1 MSASNTENK
10 PQQNNYTVSAQ
21 TQLPWGAR
29 KERQPFPSG
38 INIDTEVKPGEFVL
52 RTLFAEFTVQAEKKI
67 DLVLAEQLERPLS
80 KSLQRG
86 EDPLFD
92 QLLSAFGSASEHC
105 LPSLL
110 RTLFAWYDRQGID
123 SSNQEQKLRSD
134 SKSKGEMTERTERDY
149 LHERRDLAVEFIFC
163 LVLIEVLK
171 QLPVHP
177 GHDDLVNHI
186 ENLAFKHFKFRE
198 GAQTGPNV
206 QNVNI
211 IADLYAEVIGVLAQ
225 SRFQS
230 VRKRFMAEL
239 KELRNKEPSP
249 IITHSTISL
258 LMGMKFFRVKMVP
271 IEEFEAS
278 FQFMQEC
285 ATYFLEVKDKDIKHA
300 LAGLFVEILV
310 PVAATVKNEVN
321 VPCLKTFVEMLYS
334 QTLDLCTKKKHSLA
348 LFPLVTCLLC
358 VSQKSFFLQN
368 WHYFLAMCLSH
379 LKNRDPKMCRVALES
394 LYRLLWV
401 YMIRIKCESNTATQ
415 SRLQSIVNSLFPKGS
430 KAVVP
435 RDTPLNIFVKIIQF
449 IAQER
454 LDFAMKEIVFDLLS
468 VGRPIKIILTPE
480 RMSIGLRAFL
490 VVADS
495 LQQKEGDP
503 PMPRTVGVLPSGNTL
518 RVKKT
523 FLNKM
528 LTEETARTIG
538 MSQYYVYVRKAFD
551 DILKAL
557 DVQFGRPLMMT
568 TVQNINKE
576 PDDMITGERKPKI
589 DLFRTCVAA
598 IPRLIPDGMSRQ
610 DLVDLLSRLT
620 VHMDEELRGLA
631 FQSLQNTTLDF
642 PEWREDVIHGFL
654 QFMLREVN
662 DTFPQLL
669 DNALRMLL
677 QFLTNWK
684 NALQNPSHNSLKKE
698 SREQGK
704 LEYSI
709 NVLRLVEAIALV
721 ILCSCRLPPRRLS
734 IHILKEAKLVLKC
747 IASAK
752 DIEEPV
758 IDVIDRACPN
768 IVNKCLPYLPPGEK
782 AAIASASNI
791 DLQWLAERSSAA
803 WTSGFHETCEG
814 TTKVVGSCSEIS
826 DGSAVDAWCVCLMG
840 FLDSE
845 CVLKHCPTAVAQS
858 WPIVYSRITTLFNY
872 LDLNPVNDNRASLLR
887 PTAVKKA
894 PNERDLHLSLWRNYL
909 MFACR
914 VAPPNS
920 VISIRYISPELSLS
934 SSPDSISSDRSDS
947 RSPNS
952 GGVHACNLFK
962 QIVPLLRSEQ
972 ADLRDSV
979 VIGLSHVNPQAIKDL
994 MEELVVY
1001 IREAIDRKQEN
1012 MRRRRRRDVLRVQLA
1027 RVLELIAKQGTFGI
1041 SSSVLDRDASSL
1053 NTTFVEYID
1062 GARLYLETENDKD
1075 VPSIVQEIK
1084 QHFCEFIHSLIKS
1097 FPLDSRYNLLGRD
1110 LRRNLFYLFACWSG
1124 KFGSHFDVVDRKS
1137 IKEEP
1142 CSDFE
1147 FSALQAMSATLCC
1160 GPSFDPL
1167 GLIEESSMYSW
1178 LNSLL
1183 SCPEEKIYR
1192 LGQETVVLLLEF
1204 NPDVGSLLD
1213 WLVDCCYTGEIQM
1226 ADGCFNALATIFSI
1240 REYPCDHYMAIINVT
1255 LLNTGCPRANI
1266 QETALQLLQVLDH
1279 RFFGNVASLQI
1290 DSEGDQGSMVVL
1302 RKKMSGMP
1310 ENVLISGYP
1319 CSQIQLSQ
1327 QMSQLHPELTM
1338 PIFSEITNRLQTAR
1352 PSVRQNLLQYLLPWL
1367 HNMELVDPNITQ
1379 INPLTH
1385 LGRIQEFCGEDT
1397 CPPAQLERREGW
1409 GSAEATEM
1417 VLNNLFY
1424 ITVKFGEENPKEIEQ
1439 LWASLCSCWPNNLK
1453 VIIRYLFIITGL
1465 APNELLTYAK
1475 RVVLYMA
1482 RSCPERLLDEM
1493 MADMQTVETLNCLIE
1508 RTETPPF
1515 FRVTSVRK
1523 GSSHSDDG
1531 GSNSTHTDAPRGE
1544 LTLERGTLHTKRH
1557 STESG
1562 CEKDSQ
1568 IKDDSSGQGS
1578 LQSTPS
1584 IASLNKGQNP
1594 SLTNSEEGQH
1604 TVSASV
1610 EEDNFILLCQVPEE
1624 DQNKPETPQPHP
1636 LPMPEFGGYY
1646 APLTEFLPDSSQP
1659 VTGFHRCNLAVML
1672 LADVVLDGI
1681 NIDWSP
1687 HVPLML
1693 HIIFLG
1699 LDHTRSLVHEHC
1711 KKLLLNLLIIITH
1724 HSDNLTVAK
1733 IILNNKM
1740 QQMGYGLPPLYLTVQ
1755 KNFTDI
1761 QKLPK
1766 SSSVNSYVSTVTVT
1780 EMNAPVA
1787 HEDNGSGDTTKE
1799 NKTESKSELTSN
1811 HNATVAENINSLID
1825 FIASKMGHPLW
1836 SYEDITAKV
1845 WVVRSAEQLSSFL
1858 QHVLFVFKESIPL
1871 AHIQDRW
1878 AQVALQLALSCSSRH
1893 YAGRSLQIF
1902 RALKVPLTARM
1913 LSDILSRLV
1922 ETVTEQGEDM
1932 QGYVTELMLTLE
1944 ASIDSL
1950 DAAFRISDFMR
1961 EFFKSTPNLNKE
1973 SNRKSAP
1980 PITITQPAASLGV
1993 FTGGSG
1999 HVRSTSYS
2007 ISYPG
2012 RKIPDSP
2019 TSEGRDVRHRSNT
2032 DIDSRMKGH
2041 NLGRSRSAQ
2050 SLKMADEQYSQEDKM
2065 ALLAQFFW
2073 IAVSLLE
2080 SDYEH
2085 EFLLAIRLLEKVL
2098 TKLPIE
2104 RTDCQEK
2111 LEKIQFQMKWS
2122 NFPGVHALLLKGCT
2136 SPTTFE
2142 STIDL
2147 LSRLIPLLDIPVID
2161 PSESLS
2167 FPFNVMALLPYFL
2180 HNYDDPNVSCVK
2192 SAESIAQVCMEKS
2205 KKLENLATVM
2215 TLYSRRSFSKES
2227 FQWTKCVV
2235 KYLYDAYSHVFL
2247 NLISFLVEI
2256 LEKGPT
2262 YLLQH
2267 ILGILHCMLHYLD
2280 VASSAQ
2286 AINTDLLRVI
2296 SRYIETSQ
2304 WKDALKILKLIVTRS
2319 STLAAPPASMSIG
2332 SSSADSVS
2340 IASST
2345 SFADSEFGTKR
2356 ELPGRTMEFTIDLT
2370 LTPVVGQRFQQKMS
2384 NKDSNVT
2391 TEKEESTTASP
2402 RRSLSHNHS
2411 FTENGSAS
2419 SWRRPWLSQTRT
2431 REHLIGLLTSC
2442 GQRVGLPKSPSVI
2455 FSQSSDIIEHQSSMC
2470 SSTEEISATNNDMS
2484 ADSKL
2489 EDTIHPEQQFGIFK
2503 DFDFLEYELESQ
2515 EGESL
2520 DNFNWGVRRRS
2531 LTNFEGSEE
2540 TTRQKIGLAVGGSNL
2555 SPRKEESSDD
2565 EMGSVSPLDDN
2576 PELPSGNV
2584 SLVFPPSSLPLLNRG
2599 RRSSSPASA
2608 STHSLASDGD
2618 LTLSNTS
2625 PSFSP
2630 LAAVVHLA
2638 PVSLDDVEDIWRS
2651 HIHSL
2656 MNDSTGI
2663 LATNTYQ
2670 ILTRLFKDTF
2680 RKTARLTRECCQFFT
2695 MTDSLRKIASHFL
2708 TMLDVLLTQA
2718 ECPFI
2723 YIDPEVIVSFQL
2735 LEKHKFC
2742 VLEIQEHWETFL
2754 EKQEH
2759 TIECMDSIKSLMKL
2773 EALGEPVAE
2782 ETVEEQRVDLCRCLY
2797 KLHFQL
2803 LLLLESYTKLLS
2815 FLNAISSHSQVF
2827 DLSHEVTAIKLELI
2841 KAVEE
2846 TESDRLSPSSQ
2857 LEVSRH
2863 DVENV
2868 LLELIQGS
2876 KWGKVIKHLH
2886 SYRSM
2891 IPGSIL
2897 GNSEEDDIEVILGIY
2912 CRHICENR
2920 TGYFIVTQAEYNLCN
2935 VCQQLMDIS
2944 LQVSSILH
2952 TLEFSSTP
2960 ERSQSETG
2968 FHRSEC

>member
-1 MSASNTENK
+1 MASSNEAKSQSNCYNIST
-10 PQQNNYTVSAQ
+10 QS
-21 TQLPWGAR
+21 QLPWGVR
-29 KERQPFPSG
+29 KERQTFPSG
-38 INIDTEVKPGEFVL
+38 INIDIEVKPGEFIL
-52 RTLFAEFTVQAEKKI
+52 RTLFAEFTVQAERKI
-67 DLVLAEQLERPLS
+67 DLVLAEPLERPLS

-86 EDPLFD
+86 EDALFD
-92 QLLSAFGSASEHC
+92 QLLSAFGSVAEHC

-110 RTLFAWYDRQGID
+110 RTLFAWYDRQGVD
-123 SSNQEQKLRSD
+123 SSLSQELRMRAD
-134 SKSKGEMTERTERDY
+134 SKNKSDVQEKSDKDY

-171 QLPVHP
+171 QLSVHP
-177 GHDDLVNHI
+177 GHDDLVNYI
-186 ENLAFKHFKFRE
+186 ENLAFKHFRFRE
-198 GAQTGPNV
+198 GAQTGPNA

-239 KELRNKEPSP
+239 KELRNKEPNP
-249 IITHSTISL
+249 ITTHSIISL

-334 QTLDLCTKKKHSLA
+334 HTLDLCTKKKHSLA

-358 VSQKSFFLQN
+358 VSQKPFFLQN

-379 LKNRDPKMCRVALES
+379 LKNRDPKLCRVALES

-480 RMSIGLRAFL
+480 RMSIALRAFL

-528 LTEETARTIG
+528 LTDETARTIG
-538 MSQYYVYVRKAFD
+538 MSHYHPYVRKVFG

-598 IPRLIPDGMSRQ
+598 VPRLIPDGMSRH

-620 VHMDEELRGLA
+620 VHMDEELRALA
-631 FQSLQNTTLDF
+631 FQSLQNMTLDF
-642 PEWREDVIHGFL
+642 PDWREDVIYGFV

-684 NALQNPSHNSLKKE
+684 NALSSHGSQNSLRKE
-698 SREQGK
+698 SREQQNK
-704 LEYSI
+704 I
-709 NVLRLVEAIALV
+709 DH
-721 ILCSCRLPPRRLS
+721 LCSVLHLIEAVGLVMLCHCRLPPRRLAV
-734 IHILKEAKLVLKC
+734 HILKETKSLLKTLVPSC
-747 IASAK
+747 DEDFVA
-752 DIEEPV
+752 ET
-758 IDVIDRACPN
+758 IDQCCPL
-768 IVNKCLPYLPPGEK
+768 VAEKCLPLLPPAEK
-782 AAIASASNI
+782 AALLSASHI
-791 DLQWLAERSSAA
+791 DLQWLTERNSSV
-803 WTSGFHETCEG
+803 WTSGLHDATEG
-814 TTKVVGSCSEIS
+814 SNKISSNLEIS
-826 DGSAVDAWCVCLMG
+826 ENSSVDPWCVCLLG
-840 FLDSE
+840 FIDNSNL
-845 CVLKHCPTAVAQS
+845 LKKCCTAVAHS
-858 WPIVYSRITTLFNY
+858 WPIIYSRITTLFSY
-872 LDLNPVNDNRASLLR
+872 LDLNPVSDNRASLLR
-887 PTAVKKA
+887 PTVVKKA
-894 PNERDLHLSLWRNYL
+894 LNERELHLTLWRNYL

-914 VAPPNS
+914 IAPPNC
-920 VISIRYISPELSLS
+920 SPPSRFITPDLSLS
-934 SSPDSISSDRSDS
+934 SSPDSISSERSDS
-947 RSPNS
+947 RSPNNS
-952 GGVHACNLFK
+952 GVHVSSLFK
-962 QIVPLLRSEQ
+962 QITPLLRSEQ
-972 ADLRDSV
+972 ADMRDAIV
-979 VIGLSHVNPQAIKDL
+979 LGLSKVNHLAVKDL

-1012 MRRRRRRDVLRVQLA
+1012 VRRRKRRDVLRVQLA
-1027 RVLELIAKQGTFGI
+1027 RVLELIAEQGTFGI
-1041 SSSVLDRDASSL
+1041 SNSVLDRDASSL

-1084 QHFCEFIHSLIKS
+1084 QHFCGFIHKLIKS
-1097 FPLDSRYNLLGRD
+1097 FSLENRHNLLGCD
-1110 LRRNLFYLFACWSG
+1110 LRRNLFYLFASWSG
-1124 KFGSHFDVVDRKS
+1124 KYGSHFGIGDRKTV
-1137 IKEEP
+1137 KEDP

-1147 FSALQAMSATLCC
+1147 FSALQAMSAVLCC
-1160 GPSFDPL
+1160 GPCFDPQ
-1167 GLIEESSMYSW
+1167 GISEEGPFYAW

-1183 SCPEEKIYR
+1183 NSDVEKIYQ

-1204 NPDVGSLLD
+1204 NSDCGTLLD
-1213 WLVDCCYTGEIQM
+1213 WLVDCCYTGDVQM
-1226 ADGCFNALATIFSI
+1226 ADGCFNALATIFSV

-1255 LLNTGCPRANI
+1255 LLNTGCPRNKI
-1266 QETALQLLQVLDH
+1266 QETAFQLLQILDH
-1279 RFFGNVASLQI
+1279 RFFGSCTISVDGETDAVNKNV
-1290 DSEGDQGSMVVL
+1290 VF
-1302 RKKMSGMP
+1302 RKKQPHFSDA
-1310 ENVLISGYP
+1310 LFSTGYP
-1319 CSQIQLSQ
+1319 CSQMQLSHHLA
-1327 QMSQLHPELTM
+1327 QLHPELTM
-1338 PIFSEITNRLQTAR
+1338 PIFSEITSRLQTAR
-1352 PSVRQNLLQYLLPWL
+1352 PPVRQNLLQYVLPWL
-1367 HNMELVDPNITQ
+1367 YNMELVDPNI
-1379 INPLTH
+1379 NHCSPLPH
-1385 LGRIQEFCGEDT
+1385 LTRIQEFCSTET
-1397 CPPAQLERREGW
+1397 CQSIALERREGW

-1424 ITVKFGEENPKEIEQ
+1424 ITAKFGDSHPNEIEE
-1439 LWASLCSCWPNNLK
+1439 LWASLCKCWPNNLK

-1465 APNELLTYAK
+1465 APNELLMYAK
-1475 RVVLYMA
+1475 RVVLFMA
-1482 RSCPERLLDEM
+1482 KARPERLLDEM

-1515 FRVTSVRK
+1515 FRVTSIRK
-1523 GSSHSDDG
+1523 ESSHSDDG
-1531 GSNSTHTDAPRGE
+1531 GCSSQPDAPRSE
-1544 LTLERGTLHTKRH
+1544 ITLERGTLHTKRH

-1568 IKDDSSGQGS
+1568 IRKDICVSDTVQSVQSIVSTGKPNTGPSSTTASDDGQTTIIS
-1578 LQSTPS
+1578 
-1584 IASLNKGQNP
+1584 
-1594 SLTNSEEGQH
+1594 
-1604 TVSASV
+1604 SV
-1610 EEDNFILLCQVPEE
+1610 EEENFLLLCHVPEE
-1624 DQNKPETPQPHP
+1624 DNKPETPQPHP

-1672 LADVVLDGI
+1672 LADVLDGI
-1681 NIDWSP
+1681 TIDWSP

-1693 HIIFLG
+1693 HVIFLG
-1699 LDHTRSLVHEHC
+1699 LDHTRSFVHEHC
-1711 KKLLLNLLIIITH
+1711 KNLLLKLLIV
-1724 HSDNLTVAK
+1724 LTKHDDHLGVAK
-1733 IILNNKM
+1733 ILLSNKT
-1740 QQMGYGLPPLYLTVQ
+1740 QELGYGLPTQSLVP
-1755 KNFTDI
+1755 KINFTE
-1761 QKLPK
+1761 QKLFEEIVENEITVSMSTEDTESN
-1766 SSSVNSYVSTVTVT
+1766 SSKDQDSGSCETLAVDEQPVVTHDIELKDTPNVT
-1780 EMNAPVA
+1780 E
-1787 HEDNGSGDTTKE
+1787 
-1799 NKTESKSELTSN
+1799 
-1811 HNATVAENINSLID
+1811 TVKSLID
-1825 FIASKMGHPLW
+1825 FLAAKKGHALW

-1845 WVVRSAEQLSSFL
+1845 WSVKSAEQLSTFL
-1858 QHVLFVFKESIPL
+1858 QHVLFVFKESLPM

-1878 AQVALQLALSCSSRH
+1878 AQIALQLALSCSSRH

-1902 RALKVPLTARM
+1902 RALKVPLNARM

-1932 QGYVTELMLTLE
+1932 QGYVTELMITLE
-1944 ASIDSL
+1944 EAIDSL
-1950 DAAFRISDFMR
+1950 DSAFKISDIMKD
-1961 EFFKSTPNLNKE
+1961 FFKSTPNLNKE

-1980 PITITQPAASLGV
+1980 PITVTHPGHSS
-1993 FTGGSG
+1993 GSSNPLPMSVS
-1999 HVRSTSYS
+1999 HQRSTSYS
-2007 ISYPG
+2007 G
-2012 RKIPDSP
+2012 RKYPDSP
-2019 TSEGRDVRHRSNT
+2019 VIEIKDLRNRSNT
-2032 DIDSRMKGH
+2032 DIDVRLRSN

-2050 SLKMADEQYSQEDKM
+2050 SLKMADEQFSQEDRM

-2085 EFLLAIRLLEKVL
+2085 EFLLAVRLLEKVM
-2098 TKLPIE
+2098 TKLSLE
-2104 RTDCQEK
+2104 RTECQEK
-2111 LEKIQFQMKWS
+2111 LEKIQMQIKWS
-2122 NFPGVHALLLKGCT
+2122 NFPGVHALLLKGCAC
-2136 SPTTFE
+2136 PATFDA
-2142 STIDL
+2142 TIKIL
-2147 LSRLIPLLDIPVID
+2147 TQFTALLDVPVVD
-2161 PSESLS
+2161 PSESLA
-2167 FPFNVMALLPYFL
+2167 FPFHVMALLPYL
-2180 HNYDDPNVSCVK
+2180 LLNYDDPNTLCIK
-2192 SAESIAQVCMEKS
+2192 SAENIAQVCMEKS

-2215 TLYSRRSFSKES
+2215 MLYSRRSFSKES

-2235 KYLYDAYSHVFL
+2235 KYLYDAYCHVFL
-2247 NLISFLVEI
+2247 NLITFLVEI
-2256 LEKGPT
+2256 LEKGQQNLIP
-2262 YLLQH
+2262 H
-2267 ILGILHCMLHYLD
+2267 VLGILYCVLHYLD
-2280 VASSAQ
+2280 VTCSAQ
-2286 AINTDLLRVI
+2286 AINSDLLRVI
-2296 SRYIETSQ
+2296 SRYIEGPQ
-2304 WKDALKILKLIVTRS
+2304 WKDALKILKLVVTRS
-2319 STLAAPPASMSIG
+2319 STLAAPPALFSIG
-2332 SSSADSVS
+2332 TSAADSVS
-2340 IASST
+2340 IASNT

-2356 ELPGRTMEFTIDLT
+2356 ELPGRTMEFTIDLS
-2370 LTPVVGQRFQQKMS
+2370 LTPIVGQRYLL
-2384 NKDSNVT
+2384 KDSP
-2391 TEKEESTTASP
+2391 KEGDKDGSTASP

-2411 FTENGSAS
+2411 FTENGSVG
-2419 SWRRPWLSQTRT
+2419 WKRPWLSQART

-2470 SSTEEISATNNDMS
+2470 SSTEEISATNNES

-2489 EDTIHPEQQFGIFK
+2489 EDGHPEHAQFGVFK

-2531 LTNFEGSEE
+2531 LTNYDGSADDIS
-2540 TTRQKIGLAVGGSNL
+2540 KPKLSLSMSNSTL

-2565 EMGSVSPLDDN
+2565 EMGSVSPLDDVH
-2576 PELPSGNV
+2576 PDMPSNSSGY
-2584 SLVFPPSSLPLLNRG
+2584 VFPPSSLPLSDS
-2599 RRSSSPASA
+2599 RRRPISPASG

-2630 LAAVVHLA
+2630 LAAIHL
-2638 PVSLDDVEDIWRS
+2638 PPGSEDIEDMWRS
-2651 HIHSL
+2651 HVRDL
-2656 MNDSTGI
+2656 MSDTSGSI
-2663 LATNTYQ
+2663 AANTYQ
-2670 ILTRLFKDTF
+2670 VMSRLFKEMF
-2680 RKTARLTRECCQFFT
+2680 RRVTRLTRECCQMISHMDAF
-2695 MTDSLRKIASHFL
+2695 RRVASHFL
-2708 TMLDVLLTQA
+2708 TMLDVLISQI

-2723 YIDPEVIVSFQL
+2723 HIDPEIMAHVGR
-2735 LEKHKFC
+2735 HKFC

-2759 TIECMDSIKSLMKL
+2759 TIECMDSMKSAMKL
-2773 EALGEPVAE
+2773 EQLGESIPEGTIE
-2782 ETVEEQRVDLCRCLY
+2782 EHRVDLCRCLY

-2803 LLLLESYTKLLS
+2803 LLLLESYVKLLS
-2815 FLNAISSHSQVF
+2815 LLTAGVQQAHIV
-2827 DLSHEVTAIKLELI
+2827 DLSQDITAVKNEVVR
-2841 KAVEE
+2841 AVED
-2846 TESDRLSPSSQ
+2846 TESDRLSPSEQPDVSSLSQ
-2857 LEVSRH
+2857 QEAEAILVDLVHTR
-2863 DVENV
+2863 
-2868 LLELIQGS
+2868 
-2876 KWGKVIKHLH
+2876 KWGKAIRHLH
-2886 SYRSM
+2886 CFRNM
-2891 IPGSIL
+2891 FPGSL
-2897 GNSEEDDIEVILGIY
+2897 FGNSEEDDVDVILGIY
-2912 CRHICENR
+2912 AKHLCENR
-2920 TGYFIVTQAEYNLCN
+2920 TGYFMMSQEEHDIAD
-2935 VCQQLMDIS
+2935 VCRQLMDIS
-2944 LQVSSILH
+2944 LQLSSVLH
-2952 TLEFSSTP
+2952 NLEHSQQ
-2960 ERSQSETG
+2960 ERSQDPS
-2968 FHRSEC
+2968 FRRSEC